1 MSEFEKKKKKLT
13 LQFNNNFN
21 HQNIPEANFT
31 AHKRKHGTPQ
41 QINTFA

>member
-1 MSEFEKKKKKLT
+1 MSEFEKKRKLT
-13 LQFNNNFN
+13 LQFKNNFN

-31 AHKRKHGTPQ
+31 AHEGKHSIPQ